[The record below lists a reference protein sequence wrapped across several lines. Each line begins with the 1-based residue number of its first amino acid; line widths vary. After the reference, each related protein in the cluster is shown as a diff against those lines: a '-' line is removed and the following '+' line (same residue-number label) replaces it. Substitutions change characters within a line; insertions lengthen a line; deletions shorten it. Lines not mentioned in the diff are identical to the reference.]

1 MLYLRCKQCNNIKQF
16 KIYRMKIFYSISF
29 FLAFYTILQRYEYEK
44 SFIINYYIG
53 YVNQTSSLDFSNKK
67 FRVRTPT
74 LCDCYQVAVQLSLWQ
89 LRHGE
94 LL

>member
-1 MLYLRCKQCNNIKQF
+1 MLHLRCKQCNNIKQF

-53 YVNQTSSLDFSNKK
+53 YVN
-67 FRVRTPT
+67 
-74 LCDCYQVAVQLSLWQ
+74 
-89 LRHGE
+89 
-94 LL
+94 